1 MKKRIVGISCLFLFL
16 VLATGCTTYGR
27 ASIPAVQKDP
37 LALLDVSSHEQN
49 VYAGLS
55 GPYSTEKEMVE
66 QAIVNC
72 AKNILIAEAIAL
84 DSRVV
89 SQWGTGKTYESF
101 ASDDHAYFDDT
112 QLAGTIGRLELVSVA
127 FDQEAGAIV
136 VVRDP
141 AKKGGKR
148 PYRSSYGEDGKP
160 TWITAYPQVDGFL
173 FGIGSSR
180 PYYFL
185 NDSLEAADFS
195 AAQNLLDLQSD
206 YTFSKSVVDVH
217 NETLDRALYQNSRAL
232 LQGFSIVSRYY
243 DKETDTYWSL
253 ASIQL

>member
-1 MKKRIVGISCLFLFL
+1 MEKRIVGICYLFLFFIL
-16 VLATGCTTYGR
+16 VTGCTTYR
-27 ASIPAVQKDP
+27 PSVQKNP
-37 LALLDVSSHEQN
+37 LDSLDVSSYAQN
-49 VYAGLS
+49 VYVGLS

-72 AKNILIAEAIAL
+72 AKNILIADAIAL

-89 SQWGTGKTYESF
+89 SQWGTGKNKQFF
-101 ASDDHAYFDDT
+101 ASDDHAYYDDA
-112 QLAGTIGRLELVSVA
+112 QLANTIGRLVLISVTY
-127 FDQEAGAIV
+127 DQEAGAIV
-136 VVRDP
+136 VARDP
-141 AKKGGKR
+141 EKKGGKR
-148 PYRSSYGEDGKP
+148 PYQSSYGDDGKP
-160 TWITAYPQVDGFL
+160 TWLKTYPEVGGYL
-173 FGIGSSR
+173 FGVGSSR

-217 NETLDRALYQNSRAL
+217 NEDLDRTLYQNSRAL